1 LKKVNLIISID
12 TECDRYHNWEVRQ
25 PLSFQ
30 NIEDQKTTLFPL
42 FKKHGIKATYLI
54 SPEVLKDD
62 AAMQV
67 FDEVKKEHE
76 FGSHLHVEFIEPEA
90 NMDSRW
96 AKGVQAELTPEVEF
110 AKLENLTN
118 LFESRFGY
126 KPISFRA
133 GRFGASAHTIKH
145 LAALGYKV
153 DSSFRPYSR
162 VQFKNNTV
170 VDAWGV
176 YHQPY
181 FPDFSD
187 FKKKSTQRE
196 ILELPVTLVQPTLQ
210 KLPKSIIAGMG
221 MYNHPLRR
229 VIRKLNI
236 DTDEQWLR
244 PQRHGLDH
252 LCKISDWVM
261 DNTPKNQVPVLNMM
275 FHSSEL
281 TPGTS
286 PYCATAADVANYLET
301 LDGYFSYLNKNYQL
315 CSIGL
320 GEAYEKYVS
329 K

>member
-1 LKKVNLIISID
+1 MKTVNLIISID

-25 PLSFQ
+25 PLSFR

-42 FKKHGIKATYLI
+42 FKKHGIKSTYLI

-62 AAMQV
+62 AAMRV
-67 FDEVKKEHE
+67 FDDVKKEHE

-90 NMDSRW
+90 NMQSAW
-96 AKGVQAELTPEVEF
+96 AKGVQAELTPELEF
-110 AKLENLTN
+110 AKLVNLTK
-118 LFESRFGY
+118 LFESHFGY

-133 GRFGASAHTIKH
+133 GRFGASAHTLKH

-162 VQFKNNTV
+162 VEFKNKTV

-181 FPDFSD
+181 FPDFAD
-187 FKKKSTQRE
+187 FNKKSSQRE
-196 ILELPVTLVQPTLQ
+196 ILELPVTLVQPVLQ
-210 KLPKSIIAGMG
+210 KLPKSLISGMG
-221 MYNHPLRR
+221 KYNHPLRR

-236 DTDEQWLR
+236 DTKEQWLR
-244 PQRHGLDH
+244 PQRHGLDR
-252 LCKISDWVM
+252 LCKITEWIVA
-261 DNTPKNQVPVLNMM
+261 NTPKNQVPVLNMM

-286 PYCATAADVANYLET
+286 PYCATAEDVAEYLNT
-301 LDGYFSYLNKNYQL
+301 LDEYFSFLKNKYEV

-320 GEAYEKYVS
+320 GEAYGSYG
-329 K
+329 

>member
-42 FKKHGIKATYLI
+42 FRKHGIKATYLM

-67 FDEVKKEHE
+67 FDEVKNEHE
-76 FGSHLHVEFIEPEA
+76 FGSHLHIEFIEPEA

-96 AKGVQAELTPEVEF
+96 AKGVQAELRTELEF
-110 AKLENLTN
+110 DKLDNLTK
-118 LFESRFGY
+118 LFVKRFGY
-126 KPISFRA
+126 APTSFRA
-133 GRFGASAHTIKH
+133 GRFGPSHDTLRH

-162 VQFKNNTV
+162 EKFKNETV
-170 VDAWGV
+170 VDGWGV
-176 YHQPY
+176 FHWPY
-181 FPDFSD
+181 FPDFAD
-187 FKKKSTQRE
+187 YKKKSRQRE
-196 ILELPVTLVQPTLQ
+196 ILELPVTLVQPRLHWLN
-210 KLPKSIIAGMG
+210 KKVVAEMG
-221 MYNHPLRR
+221 RYNHPLRK
-229 VIRKLNI
+229 VFRKVKLDI
-236 DTDEQWLR
+236 GAQWLR

-252 LCKISDWVM
+252 LCRISDWVVA
-261 DNTPKNQVPVLNMM
+261 NTPKNQVPVLNMM

-281 TPGTS
+281 SPGTS
-286 PYCATAADVANYLET
+286 PYCATSDDVANYLET

-320 GEAYEKYVS
+320 GEAYEKYAS